1 MITRAIIPNALTMG
15 NLLGGA
21 YVCWMAASGADLSD
35 GWVAGVWIAAMFCD
49 VLDGF
54 VARKLGVD
62 GPMGVQLDS
71 LADVVTGGV
80 APAFVAFSL
89 MSNEAVPL
97 GMFGEMLEWTC
108 FLPWLIAVAAAY
120 RLARYNVSAGDE
132 GLAGFFEGLP
142 APASG
147 VFWAGM
153 MVWQGSELV
162 VMEHNVITIVGAMG
176 LVLLPMFMVLK
187 RKFFAL
193 KGWGKSAKVDRIRK
207 AFFAVAVLVVAG
219 VCIAGFNVF
228 AAAPLCVLLYSCF
241 ALVLTPNK

>member
-1 MITRAIIPNALTMG
+1 MISKSMIPNALTMA

-21 YVCWMAASGADLSD
+21 YVCWMAAAGFDLSD
-35 GWVAGVWIAAMFCD
+35 GSVAFVWLAAMFCD

-71 LADVVTGGV
+71 LADVVTGGL
-80 APAFVAFSL
+80 APAFVSFSL
-89 MSNEAVPL
+89 LNNPEAPL
-97 GMFGEMLEWTC
+97 GMLGEINDLIC
-108 FLPWLIAVAAAY
+108 ALPWLVALAAAY
-120 RLARYNVSAGDE
+120 RLARYNVSARDE
-132 GLAGFFEGLP
+132 TLGVFFEGLP

-147 VFWAGM
+147 VFWSGM
-153 MVWQGSELV
+153 MVWQGDDLV
-162 VMEHNVITIVGAMG
+162 GVEHTIIIIVGAMG
-176 LVLLPMFMVLK
+176 LILVPIFMVLK

-193 KGWGKSAKVDRIRK
+193 KGWGKSVEIDRIRK
-207 AFFAVAVLVVAG
+207 VFLAVTALVIIG